1 MQVVEQD
8 DDAGDVMR
16 DERWRDACCRSRV
29 EWSERRSLSLTDGI
43 IAGDMCGPV
52 CECVCGRHD
61 SGHVH
66 SHTDR
71 RSINHAEPPRY
82 ESQIP
87 VYTPARPGSARPS
100 SAVSRNMSC
109 D

>member
-16 DERWRDACCRSRV
+16 DERWRDAYCRSRV

-52 CECVCGRHD
+52 CVSVCGRHD

-66 SHTDR
+66 SHRPPLNQSRPDR
-71 RSINHAEPPRY
+71 RATNLKYQSIPRLG
-82 ESQIP
+82 P
-87 VYTPARPGSARPS
+87 ARPS
-100 SAVSRNMSC
+100 SAVSTNMSC